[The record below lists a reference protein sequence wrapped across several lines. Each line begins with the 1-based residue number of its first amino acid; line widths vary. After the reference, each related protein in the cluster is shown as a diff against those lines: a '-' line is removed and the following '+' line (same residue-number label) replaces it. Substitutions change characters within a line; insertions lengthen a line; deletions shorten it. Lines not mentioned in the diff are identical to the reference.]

1 MTIDHTK
8 KILVCPLDW
17 GLGHAARDVSIIQRL
32 VNRNY
37 EVILACDG
45 QARELLQ
52 SEFPAL
58 EILEFRSL
66 VRIRYS
72 KFLPAWLKITL
83 LSPLLLVEIFAEHIM
98 LRRITKR
105 IRPDIIISDNRY
117 GLWIRGIPS
126 ILVTHQL
133 NIRLPRLARF
143 LEYPASLV
151 LRLLCSR
158 FNRCWIPDF
167 PGKPNLSGDLS
178 HRYRLPVNAAFIGAL
193 SRLTR
198 TTREKR
204 PEPGGEMTF
213 PVSFP
218 RPDTELSGRII
229 HAGLP
234 PVKKLKLVILLS
246 GPEPQRSSLQKIILK
261 QVLHIEEPCVVL
273 LGQPGKQKRTD
284 LSSTLTTYSH
294 LPAAELKRLLIAAE
308 YVICRAGYTSI
319 MDLAL
324 LGKKALIIP
333 TPGQTEQEYLAATL
347 SEKGLFLSCSQ
358 NELDIPTAMNKLA
371 SFSPSFNFPHDDL
384 LGAELDRL

>member
-1 MTIDHTK
+1 VTATLDHTK

-17 GLGHAARDVSIIQRL
+17 GLGHAARDVAIIQRL
-32 VNRNY
+32 VDRHY

-72 KFLPAWLKITL
+72 RFLPAWLKITL
-83 LSPLLLVEIFAEHIM
+83 LSPLLFFEIVTEHIM
-98 LRRITKR
+98 LRMITKR

-133 NIRLPRLARF
+133 NIRLPRLVRF
-143 LEYPASLV
+143 LEYPVALV

-158 FNRCWIPDF
+158 FKRCWIPDF
-167 PGKPNLSGDLS
+167 PGELNLSGDLS
-178 HRYRLPVNAAFIGAL
+178 HRYRLPANAVFIGAL
-193 SRLTR
+193 SRFVPGSG
-198 TTREKR
+198 EQR
-204 PEPGGEMTF
+204 PEPGGGMTLSD
-213 PVSFP
+213 SFLHP
-218 RPDTELSGRII
+218 
-229 HAGLP
+229 GLP
-234 PVKKLKLVILLS
+234 PAKKLKLVILLS
-246 GPEPQRSSLQKIILK
+246 GPEPQRSILQKIILK
-261 QVLHIEEPCVVL
+261 QVLHIEESCVVL

-284 LSSTLTTYSH
+284 LSSTLTTYNH
-294 LPAAELKRLLIAAE
+294 LPAAELKRLLLAAE
-308 YVICRAGYTSI
+308 YVICSAGYTSI

-347 SEKGLFLSCSQ
+347 PEKGLFLSCSQ
-358 NELDIPTAMNKLA
+358 NELDIPAAMNKLA
-371 SFSPSFNFPHDDL
+371 SFSPSFGFPHEDL
-384 LGAELDRL
+384 LGAELDRILGQAGTSLY